1 MNRTILRA
9 ICGFSLCL
17 VFLLLRPG
25 TAAAQQ
31 MAGQSGS
38 NLALASLT
46 ANEEGPVSGV
56 PQSPSRL
63 RLGPG
68 DLINVSV
75 FDVPEMAQT
84 LRVSDLGDATMNLI
98 GSVHLAG
105 LTTDEARTSIAKK
118 LQHGNYILDPQVS
131 VFISEYSTQGV
142 SVLGEVSKPGVYP
155 VLGNRSLLDIISAA
169 GGINST
175 AGASATVKHLDGT
188 MASVKLTKDAKTTL
202 ATDFELLPGDKVVVP
217 RAGLI
222 YVFGEVGRPG
232 GFIMENDGG
241 ISILQAVAMAGGI
254 NHTASISHTRLIRKT
269 ANGYSDISV
278 PLNKLLHDGGG
289 DMPLQTEDIVY
300 IPTNVT
306 KAALYRTAPSLV
318 SAASSAAIYR
328 AIP

>member
-1 MNRTILRA
+1 M
-9 ICGFSLCL
+9 
-17 VFLLLRPG
+17 
-25 TAAAQQ
+25 
-31 MAGQSGS
+31 
-38 NLALASLT
+38 ASLT
-46 ANEEGPVSGV
+46 ANEEGPVSGA
-56 PQSPSRL
+56 PQSSSRL

-118 LQHGNYILDPQVS
+118 LQLGNYILNPQVS
-131 VFISEYSTQGV
+131 VFFSEYSTQGV

-169 GGINST
+169 GGITST

-188 MASVKLTKDAKTTL
+188 MASVKLTKDAKATL
-202 ATDFELLPGDKVVVP
+202 ATDFDILPGDKVVVP

-232 GFIMENDGG
+232 GFVMENDGG

-254 NHTASISHTRLIRKT
+254 NRVASLSHTRLIRKT
-269 ANGYSDISV
+269 ANGISDIPI
-278 PLNKLLHDGGG
+278 PLSKMLHDGGG
-289 DMPLQTEDIVY
+289 DMQLQAEDIVY
-300 IPTNVT
+300 IPTNTT
-306 KAALYRTAPSLV
+306 KAAIYRTAPSLLD
-318 SAASSAAIYR
+318 AASSAAVYR
-328 AIP
+328 VIP